1 MPQQKWLTLL
11 ISLSVLCILV
21 LASLTFQL
29 QGTRNEVEAIHSQH
43 LDSYD
48 SIEEIMYFNIER
60 ANAIRGLLAYED
72 PRFLESYYS
81 MSQQAEELKSS
92 IINNPSTPSSL
103 IDLLYRDGIWE
114 QGADE
119 VLALYER
126 GEIETARNLAETM
139 TDQRQTILEDLRA
152 LKKLQYDDIRKQ
164 LVATENQIDVLIQV
178 LNSIA
183 ILLSAT
189 ILVISFLLFKSRKK
203 KPTLL
208 NRSSTS
214 RFREVFLFCMNQ
226 TRCVPNR
233 E

>member
-203 KPTLL
+203 
-208 NRSSTS
+208 NR
-214 RFREVFLFCMNQ
+214 LY
-226 TRCVPNR
+226 
-233 E
+233 

>member
-92 IINNPSTPSSL
+92 IINNPSIPSSL

-203 KPTLL
+203 
-208 NRSSTS
+208 NR
-214 RFREVFLFCMNQ
+214 LY
-226 TRCVPNR
+226 
-233 E
+233 